1 MTARVARCNPELP
14 DVSDED
20 AEQNFQQ
27 LRDEIATYME
37 GRQGSGI
44 DTPEWMN
51 SLGQEQS
58 RVHDQLAGIE
68 PSVLDAAEFKRLTQ
82 RDLDRQLS
90 EMLDDEV

>member
-1 MTARVARCNPELP
+1 
-14 DVSDED
+14 
-20 AEQNFQQ
+20 
-27 LRDEIATYME
+27 
-37 GRQGSGI
+37 
-44 DTPEWMN
+44 MN